1 MPMAARAEGTV
12 TDAARQQITELEET
26 LAQLREDSEVAYVLL
41 GFSGALAE
49 VRPIEQTLAL
59 AVRTVPELF
68 GAERCFA
75 ARWEEESGERFE
87 ILAESGYGPE
97 AAALKSQAGRGR
109 EAFPSLLQALEQRQ
123 PVFSPEGPETD
134 RSVIAIPLVRWG
146 RDFGGLRL
154 EFTHTKKFGKKDE
167 ALARGVARLLGV
179 ALDNARR
186 FNLLQR
192 LRGFGTKVGSL
203 LRLNEVIQQV
213 TDGAVELFAADGA
226 WIYFLDSE
234 SRSLVSA
241 GGASQAL
248 ALPESLARLQLNEE
262 PWIGLT
268 RGESVA
274 TNEIGAH
281 FGSGTV
287 GGTAVALTGAKHK
300 IFGALL
306 VVHDE
311 LHKPGPEE
319 LEALNV
325 LAGQASQA
333 IENARRFDRE
343 RSVARSMQEGLLRV
357 VLPAMP
363 GCDIG
368 AVYEA
373 ADGEADIGGDLYDVI
388 DLGDGRFG
396 IVVGDVSGK
405 GATAA
410 AQTAMVKYMLRAFA
424 LQESSPTSVMYQ
436 LNNALVRELP
446 EDRFITLMYAVFD
459 PSKRN
464 CCIAAAG
471 HPSPLIFR
479 SASGEVEEIAVG
491 GGIMG
496 IFEDVEFEQVATQI
510 SVNDVFLAYTDGLVE
525 ARSGEELYEIERI
538 KESLASHAGSGT
550 SKQIARSMYEDAR
563 RFGRITDDTVILALA
578 CRHAP

>member
-1 MPMAARAEGTV
+1 MSPSPERVVSEA
-12 TDAARQQITELEET
+12 TDKQIKELEEA
-26 LAQLREDSEVAYVLL
+26 LAQLRQDSEVAYVLL

-49 VRPIEQTLAL
+49 VRPIEETLGL

-75 ARWEEESGERFE
+75 ARWEDEDERFE
-87 ILAESGYGPE
+87 ILAESGYMPAE
-97 AAALKSQAGRGR
+97 IQEIHRQTQLGRD
-109 EAFPSLLQALEQRQ
+109 AFPTLLSALQERQ
-123 PVFSPEGPETD
+123 SVFTSGDPDPD
-134 RSVIAIPLVRWG
+134 RSVITIPLVRWG

-154 EFTHTKKFGKKDE
+154 EFGHAKKFGQKDE

-192 LRGFGTKVGSL
+192 LRGFGTRVGSL

-213 TDGAVELFAADGA
+213 TDGAVELFSADGA

-248 ALPESLARLQLNEE
+248 ALPEKLARLPLNEE
-262 PWIGLT
+262 PWAGLV
-268 RGESVA
+268 RGENVV
-274 TNEIGAH
+274 TDTVGPH
-281 FGSGTV
+281 FGKGTV
-287 GGTAVALTGAKHK
+287 GGTAVALTGANRK

-311 LHKPGPEE
+311 MHKPGPEE

-357 VLPAMP
+357 VLPPMP
-363 GCDIG
+363 GCDLG
-368 AVYEA
+368 AVYEP
-373 ADGEADIGGDLYDVI
+373 ADGEADVGGDLYDVI
-388 DLGDGRFG
+388 DLADGTFG
-396 IVVGDVSGK
+396 VVVGDVSGK

-424 LQESSPTSVMYQ
+424 LQESTPESVMFQ

-459 PSKRN
+459 PKERT
-464 CCIAAAG
+464 CCVAIAG
-471 HPSPLIFR
+471 HPPPLIYR
-479 SASGEVEEIAVG
+479 AASGEVEEIKVG

-496 IFEDVEFEQVATQI
+496 IFEDVKFEEVSAEI
-510 SVNDVFLAYTDGLVE
+510 SVDDVFVAYTDGLVE
-525 ARSGEELYEIERI
+525 ARAGEELYEVDRV
-538 KESLASHAGSGT
+538 KQSLAAHSKTGSA
-550 SKQIARSMYEDAR
+550 KQIARRVYEDAR
-563 RFGRITDDTVILALA
+563 RFGRITDDTVILALT
-578 CRHAP
+578 CRHKP

>member
-1 MPMAARAEGTV
+1 MAPSTEPAV
-12 TDAARQQITELEET
+12 SDAAQRQIQELEET

-41 GFSGALAE
+41 GLSGALAE
-49 VRPIEQTLAL
+49 VRPIEETLGL

-75 ARWEEESGERFE
+75 ARWEDEGERFE
-87 ILAESGYGPE
+87 ILAESGYMPDE
-97 AAALKSQAGRGR
+97 IAELRARTEQGR
-109 EAFPSLLQALEQRQ
+109 EAFPTLLKALQERQ
-123 PVFSPEGPETD
+123 PIFTSGDIDPD

-154 EFTHTKKFGKKDE
+154 EFSHSKTLGPKDTS
-167 ALARGVARLLGV
+167 LARGVARLLGV

-192 LRGFGTKVGSL
+192 LRGFGTRVGSL

-248 ALPESLARLQLNEE
+248 ALPEKLARLPLNEE
-262 PWIGLT
+262 PWSALS
-268 RGESVA
+268 RGENVVTNSV
-274 TNEIGAH
+274 GPH
-281 FGSGTV
+281 FGSGTA
-287 GGTAVALTGAKHK
+287 GGTAVALFGATGK

-311 LHKPGPEE
+311 LHRPGPEE

-357 VLPAMP
+357 VLPPMP

-388 DLGDGRFG
+388 DLADGTFG
-396 IVVGDVSGK
+396 VVVGDVSGK

-424 LQESSPTSVMYQ
+424 QQESTPESVMFQ

-459 PSKRN
+459 PADRS
-464 CCIAAAG
+464 CCVAIAG
-471 HPSPLIFR
+471 HPPPLIYR
-479 SASGEVEEIAVG
+479 ASSGEVDEIKVG

-496 IFEDVEFEQVATQI
+496 IFEDVKFEQVSAHI
-510 SVNDVFLAYTDGLVE
+510 SIDDVFVAYTDGLVE
-525 ARSGEELYEIERI
+525 ARAGEELYEIDRV
-538 KESLASHAGSGT
+538 KASLAAHSQSGSA
-550 SKQIARSMYEDAR
+550 KQIARFMYEDAR

-578 CRHAP
+578 CRHQP

>member
-1 MPMAARAEGTV
+1 MVSSREGSV
-12 TDAARQQITELEET
+12 SDAAHEQIRELEEA
-26 LAQLREDSEVAYVLL
+26 LVQLREDSEVAYVLL
-41 GFSGALAE
+41 GLSGALAE
-49 VRPIEQTLAL
+49 VRPIEETLAL

-75 ARWEEESGERFE
+75 GRWDEDNERFE
-87 ILAESGYGPE
+87 ILAESGYGSGGIE
-97 AAALKSQAGRGR
+97 ELER
-109 EAFPSLLQALEQRQ
+109 EAEKGRTAFPTLLDALSERK
-123 PVFSPEGPETD
+123 PVFTPSGPDPD
-134 RSVIAIPLVRWG
+134 RSVISIPLVRWG

-154 EFTHTKKFGKKDE
+154 EFSHKKNFGPKDT

-203 LRLNEVIQQV
+203 LRLTEVIQQV
-213 TDGAVELFAADGA
+213 TDGAVELFSADGA

-234 SRSLVSA
+234 SRTLVSA

-248 ALPESLARLQLNEE
+248 ALPEKLARLPLKEE
-262 PWIGLT
+262 PWAGLV
-268 RGESVA
+268 RGENVV
-274 TNEIGAH
+274 TDVVGAH

-287 GGTAVALTGAKHK
+287 GGTAVPLTGVAGKL
-300 IFGALL
+300 FGALL
-306 VVHDE
+306 VVHDQ

-319 LEALNV
+319 IEALNV
-325 LAGQASQA
+325 LAGQSSQA

-357 VLPAMP
+357 SLPEMP

-388 DLGDGRFG
+388 DLSDGRFG
-396 IVVGDVSGK
+396 VVVGDVSGK

-424 LQESSPTSVMYQ
+424 LQESTPTSVMFQ

-459 PSKRN
+459 PAERS
-464 CCIAAAG
+464 CCVSTAG
-471 HPSPLIFR
+471 HPPPLIYR
-479 SASGEVEEIAVG
+479 SASGEVEEISAS

-496 IFEDVEFEQVATQI
+496 IFEDVEFEEA
-510 SVNDVFLAYTDGLVE
+510 SADLALNDVFVAYTDGLVE
-525 ARSGEELYEIERI
+525 ARAGEEMYEIERI
-538 KESLASHAGSGT
+538 KRSLKAHAT
-550 SKQIARSMYEDAR
+550 DRAAKIARSMYEDAR
-563 RFGRITDDTVILALA
+563 KFGRITDDTVILTLA
-578 CRHAP
+578 CRHSP